1 MQHII
6 SVLVE
11 NKPRVLARVA
21 SLFARRG
28 YNIESLAVGHTQDPI
43 ISRITIVVR
52 GDEDILEQIT
62 KQLYKLIEVIK
73 VSDFTET
80 SYVDRELSLIKVN
93 APSNLRGEIVQTAEI
108 FRARIIDVSEKSLLI
123 EVTGTS
129 DKIDALEQL
138 LKKYGIIEMTRTGKI
153 ALARG
158 SQSLSFKKF
167 LINHKFI

>member
-28 YNIESLAVGHTQDPI
+28 YNIESLAVGHTQDPDV
-43 ISRITIVVR
+43 SRITLVVR

-73 VSDFTET
+73 VGDFTEI

-108 FRARIIDVSEKSLLI
+108 FRARIVDVSEKSLLI

-129 DKIDALEQL
+129 DKIDALKQL
-138 LKKYGIIEMTRTGKI
+138 MKKYGIIEMTRTGKI

-158 SQSLSFKKF
+158 GSI
-167 LINHKFI
+167 LIIL

>member
-108 FRARIIDVSEKSLLI
+108 FRARIVDVSEKSLLI

-158 SQSLSFKKF
+158 SQSL
-167 LINHKFI
+167 

>member
-28 YNIESLAVGHTQDPI
+28 YNIESLAVGHTQDPDV
-43 ISRITIVVR
+43 SRITLVVR

-73 VSDFTET
+73 VGDFTES

-108 FRARIIDVSEKSLLI
+108 FRARIVDVSEKSLLI

-138 LKKYGIIEMTRTGKI
+138 MKKYGIIEMTRTGKI

-158 SQSLSFKKF
+158 SQSL
-167 LINHKFI
+167 

>member
-28 YNIESLAVGHTQDPI
+28 YNIESLAVGPTHDPR
-43 ISRITIVVR
+43 ISRITLVVN
-52 GDEDILEQIT
+52 GNESILEQIT

-73 VSDFTET
+73 VGDFTNT
-80 SYVDRELSLIKVN
+80 SYVDRELALIKVN
-93 APSNLRGEIVQTAEI
+93 APATVRGEVAQIVEI
-108 FRARIIDVSEKSLLI
+108 FRARIVDIEEKSLTV
-123 EVTGTS
+123 EVTGTP

-138 LKKYGIIEMTRTGKI
+138 LRKYGIIEMTRTGRI

-158 SQSLSFKKF
+158 SKSL
-167 LINHKFI
+167 

>member
-28 YNIESLAVGHTQDPI
+28 YNIESLAVGHTQDPDV
-43 ISRITIVVR
+43 SRITLVVR

-73 VSDFTET
+73 VGDFTEI

-93 APSNLRGEIVQTAEI
+93 APSNLCGEIVQTAEI
-108 FRARIIDVSEKSLLI
+108 FRARIVDVSEKSLLI

-129 DKIDALEQL
+129 DKIDALKQL
-138 LKKYGIIEMTRTGKI
+138 MKKYGIIEMTRTGKI

-158 SQSLSFKKF
+158 GQSL
-167 LINHKFI
+167 

>member
-28 YNIESLAVGHTQDPI
+28 YNIESLAVGPTQDPRL
-43 ISRITIVVR
+43 SRITLVVQ
-52 GDEDILEQIT
+52 GSEDILEQIT

-73 VSDFTET
+73 VGDFTNT
-80 SYVDRELSLIKVN
+80 SYVDRELALIKVN
-93 APSNLRGEIVQTAEI
+93 ANSAVRGEVAQIVEI
-108 FRARIIDVSEKSLLI
+108 FRARIVDVEEKSLTV
-123 EVTGTS
+123 EVTGTP
-129 DKIDALEQL
+129 DKIDALEKL
-138 LKKYGIIEMTRTGKI
+138 LRKYGIIEMTRTGRI

-158 SQSLSFKKF
+158 SQSL
-167 LINHKFI
+167 

>member
-28 YNIESLAVGHTQDPI
+28 YNIESLAVGHTQDPDV
-43 ISRITIVVR
+43 SRITLVVR

-73 VSDFTET
+73 VGDFTEI

-108 FRARIIDVSEKSLLI
+108 FRARIVDVSEKSLLI

-129 DKIDALEQL
+129 DKIDALM
-138 LKKYGIIEMTRTGKI
+138 K
-153 ALARG
+153 
-158 SQSLSFKKF
+158 
-167 LINHKFI
+167 

>member
-1 MQHII
+1 MEHII

-28 YNIESLAVGHTQDPI
+28 YNIESLAVGPTQNPE
-43 ISRITIVVR
+43 ISRITLVVT
-52 GDEDILEQIT
+52 GNEHILEQIT

-73 VSDFTET
+73 VGDFTST
-80 SYVDRELSLIKVN
+80 SFVDRELALIKVN
-93 APSNLRGEIVQTAEI
+93 APSNLRGEIAQTAEI
-108 FRARIIDVSEKSLLI
+108 FRARIVDVDESSLI
-123 EVTGTS
+123 VEVTGTP

-138 LKKYGIIEMTRTGKI
+138 LRKYGIIEMTRTGRI

-158 SQSLSFKKF
+158 SQSLS
-167 LINHKFI
+167 

>member
-28 YNIESLAVGHTQDPI
+28 YNIESLAVGHTQDPDV
-43 ISRITIVVR
+43 SRITLVVR

-73 VSDFTET
+73 VGDFTET

-138 LKKYGIIEMTRTGKI
+138 MKKYGIIEMTRTGKI

-158 SQSLSFKKF
+158 SQSL
-167 LINHKFI
+167 

>member
-1 MQHII
+1 MEHII

-28 YNIESLAVGHTQDPI
+28 YNIESLAVGPTQNPE
-43 ISRITIVVR
+43 ISRITLVVT
-52 GDEDILEQIT
+52 GNEHILEQIT

-73 VSDFTET
+73 VGDFTNT
-80 SYVDRELSLIKVN
+80 SFVDRELALIKVN
-93 APSNLRGEIVQTAEI
+93 APSNLRGEIAQTAEI
-108 FRARIIDVSEKSLLI
+108 FRARIVDVDESSLI
-123 EVTGTS
+123 VEVTGTP

-138 LKKYGIIEMTRTGKI
+138 LRKYGIIEMTRTGRI

-158 SQSLSFKKF
+158 SQSLS
-167 LINHKFI
+167 

>member
-158 SQSLSFKKF
+158 SQSL
-167 LINHKFI
+167 

>member
-1 MQHII
+1 VEHII

-28 YNIESLAVGHTQDPI
+28 YNIESLAVGPTQNPE
-43 ISRITIVVR
+43 ISRITLVVT
-52 GDEDILEQIT
+52 GNEHILEQIT

-73 VSDFTET
+73 VGDFTNT
-80 SYVDRELSLIKVN
+80 SFVDRELALIKVN
-93 APSNLRGEIVQTAEI
+93 APSNLRGEIAQTAEI
-108 FRARIIDVSEKSLLI
+108 FRARIVDVDESSLI
-123 EVTGTS
+123 VEVTGTP

-138 LKKYGIIEMTRTGKI
+138 LRKYGIIEMTRTGRI

-158 SQSLSFKKF
+158 SQSLS
-167 LINHKFI
+167 

>member
-1 MQHII
+1 MEHII

-28 YNIESLAVGHTQDPI
+28 YNIESLAVGPTQNPE
-43 ISRITIVVR
+43 ISRITLVVT
-52 GDEDILEQIT
+52 GNEHILEQIT

-73 VSDFTET
+73 VGDFTNT
-80 SYVDRELSLIKVN
+80 SFVDRELALIKVN
-93 APSNLRGEIVQTAEI
+93 APSSLRGEIAQTAEI
-108 FRARIIDVSEKSLLI
+108 FRARIVDVDENSLI
-123 EVTGTS
+123 VEVTGTP

-138 LKKYGIIEMTRTGKI
+138 LRKYGIIEMTRTGRI

-158 SQSLSFKKF
+158 SQSLS
-167 LINHKFI
+167 

>member
-28 YNIESLAVGHTQDPI
+28 YNIESLAVGHTQDPDV
-43 ISRITIVVR
+43 SRITLVVR

-73 VSDFTET
+73 VGDFTEI

-108 FRARIIDVSEKSLLI
+108 FRARIVDVSEKSLLI

-129 DKIDALEQL
+129 DKIDALKQL
-138 LKKYGIIEMTRTGKI
+138 MKKYGIIEMTQTGKI

-158 SQSLSFKKF
+158 GQSL
-167 LINHKFI
+167 

>member
-28 YNIESLAVGHTQDPI
+28 YYIESLAVGHTQDPDV
-43 ISRITIVVR
+43 SRTTLVVR

-73 VSDFTET
+73 VGDFTET

-138 LKKYGIIEMTRTGKI
+138 MKKYGIIEMTRTGKI

-158 SQSLSFKKF
+158 SQSL
-167 LINHKFI
+167 

>member
-28 YNIESLAVGHTQDPI
+28 YNIESLAVGPTQDPT
-43 ISRITIVVR
+43 ISRITLVVT
-52 GDEDILEQIT
+52 GDEEIVEQIT
-62 KQLYKLIEVIK
+62 KQLYKLIDVIK
-73 VSDFTET
+73 VGDLIDANF
-80 SYVDRELSLIKVN
+80 VDRELALIKIN
-93 APSNLRGEIVQTAEI
+93 APSNVRAEIVQTVEI
-108 FRARIIDVSEKSLLI
+108 FRARVVDVGEKSLMI

-138 LKKYGIIEMTRTGKI
+138 VKKYGIIEMTRTGRI

-158 SQSLSFKKF
+158 SQSL
-167 LINHKFI
+167 